1 MGNFVS
7 SGCRNANKFNQIENQ
22 KENRKNVVKLK
33 VEKEKQLK
41 TEKKMNKIRKPSYLN
56 GSWGAPIR
64 LGGIALLRIASE

>member
-22 KENRKNVVKLK
+22 KENRK
-33 VEKEKQLK
+33 KEKQLK